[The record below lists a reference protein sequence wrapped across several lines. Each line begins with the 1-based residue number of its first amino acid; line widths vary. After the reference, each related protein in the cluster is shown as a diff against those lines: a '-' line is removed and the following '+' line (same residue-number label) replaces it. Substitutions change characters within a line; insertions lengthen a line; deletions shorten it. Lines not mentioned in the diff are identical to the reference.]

1 MDYIRTDLAVEA
13 NQQHSKNEDIPGVKV
28 SKRKEKFDILI
39 TNVSIENKQGEE
51 AIGKSIGTYITI
63 DSKAIK
69 NRYAKGEEH
78 VIKVLANEIK
88 ELMNNKEKT
97 GVLVV
102 GLGNRGITP
111 DSLGPSVCDKTY
123 ISRHMKMFAPE
134 QMDERIN
141 EVSAIAPGVL
151 GITGLETGEVIKGII
166 DRIKPG
172 IVIAIDSLASRKL
185 ERISTT
191 FQLTDSGISP
201 GSGIGNKRKALN
213 EAELGV
219 PVIAIGVPLVVYA
232 ATIAGDLIEETV
244 KNDSIENE
252 ESIKKV
258 FKKIIEGI
266 MNVDGAEMVVT
277 PKEID
282 IIVEDC
288 ARVIASAINIAVN
301 DGLSLDDVNKLMH

>member
-1 MDYIRTDLAVEA
+1 MDYIRTDLALESNEEKA
-13 NQQHSKNEDIPGVKV
+13 EKSKIPGVTV
-28 SKRKEKFDILI
+28 TERKGSFD
-39 TNVSIENKQGEE
+39 VSITDVKIETDEGEK
-51 AIGKSIGTYITI
+51 AIGKAKGTYITI
-63 DSKAIK
+63 DSSAIK
-69 NRYAKGEEH
+69 NRYAKAEEH
-78 VIKVLANEIK
+78 VINILADEIK
-88 ELMNNKEKT
+88 KLMKKRERK

-102 GLGNRGITP
+102 GLGNRSITP

-123 ISRHMKMFAPE
+123 ISRHIKVFAPD
-134 QMDERIN
+134 QADERIN

-166 DRIKPG
+166 DKIKPG

-185 ERISTT
+185 DRISTT

-213 EAELGV
+213 ETELGV

-232 ATIAGDLIEETV
+232 ATIAEDLIEGTV
-244 KNDSIENE
+244 RNEMIENAE
-252 ESIKKV
+252 DTRKV
-258 FKKIIEGI
+258 FEKVIEGI
-266 MNVDGAEMVVT
+266 MNVNGAEMVVT

-288 ARVIASAINIAVN
+288 ARVISSAINIAAN
-301 DGLSLDDVNKLMH
+301 DGLTLKDVNKLMH

>member
-13 NQQHSKNEDIPGVKV
+13 NEAKAKEQEIPGISVQER
-28 SKRKEKFDILI
+28 SENFDILI
-39 TNVSIENKQGEE
+39 TDVKVENAEGEK
-51 AIGKSIGTYITI
+51 AIGKAIGTYITV
-63 DSKAIK
+63 DSSAIK
-69 NRYAKGEEH
+69 NRYAKAEEH
-78 VIKVLANEIK
+78 VIKVLAEEIK
-88 ELMNNKEKT
+88 KLMQGKEEQ

-102 GLGNRGITP
+102 GLGNRSITP
-111 DSLGPSVCDKTY
+111 DALGPNVCDKTY
-123 ISRHMKMFAPE
+123 ISRHMKIFAPD

-151 GITGLETGEVIKGII
+151 GITGLETGEVIKGIV
-166 DRIKPG
+166 DKTKPG
-172 IVIAIDSLASRKL
+172 VVIAIDSLASRKL
-185 ERISTT
+185 DRISTT

-213 EAELGV
+213 EKELGV
-219 PVIAIGVPLVVYA
+219 PVIAMGVPLVVYA

-244 KNDSIENE
+244 LKEGKENDEQARKMFE
-252 ESIKKV
+252 KV
-258 FKKIIEGI
+258 IEGI
-266 MNVDGAEMVVT
+266 MNVNGAEMVVT

-288 ARVIASAINIAVN
+288 GRVIASAINIAVN

>member
-1 MDYIRTDLAVEA
+1 MDYIRTDLALESNEEKA
-13 NQQHSKNEDIPGVKV
+13 EKSKIPGVTV
-28 SKRKEKFDILI
+28 TERKGSFD
-39 TNVSIENKQGEE
+39 VSITDVKIETDEGEK
-51 AIGKSIGTYITI
+51 AIGKAKGTYITI
-63 DSKAIK
+63 DSSAIK
-69 NRYAKGEEH
+69 NRYAKAEEH
-78 VIKVLANEIK
+78 VINILADEIK
-88 ELMNNKEKT
+88 KLMKKRERK

-102 GLGNRGITP
+102 GLGNRSITP

-123 ISRHMKMFAPE
+123 ISRHIKVFAPD
-134 QMDERIN
+134 QADERIN

-166 DRIKPG
+166 DKIKPG

-185 ERISTT
+185 DRISTT

-213 EAELGV
+213 ETELGV

-232 ATIAGDLIEETV
+232 ATIAGDLIEGTV
-244 KNDSIENE
+244 RNEMIENAE
-252 ESIKKV
+252 DTRKV
-258 FKKIIEGI
+258 FEKVIEGI
-266 MNVDGAEMVVT
+266 MNVNGAEMVVT

-288 ARVIASAINIAVN
+288 ARVISSAINIAAN
-301 DGLSLDDVNKLMH
+301 DGLTLKDVNKLMH